1 MNQTKRFIAPGA
13 WFAMDYP
20 ASWCEFEDSE
30 GTFLFY
36 NPDNWTGNFRISA
49 YRGKTGYGDGA
60 ADRELKEN
68 EAARPVKL
76 GNWLCAYSK
85 EMFEEEG
92 AYYTTHWWLTGRGDL
107 LLECSMTVRKGEP
120 VTEAEEVIASL
131 APRREGEK
139 YPAEVIPVRLSE
151 ILQIDEAYAWVEK
164 SVKETLAQDFQGLED
179 DVPKMQRMVEC
190 TGIAPK
196 KREAW
201 LALGIALCVV
211 LCNEVDGWEWR
222 TLVDGNREAPILQH
236 ATTGHLLD
244 PMKLV
249 WSKVKA
255 GQPCDLLQ
263 AYQEM
268 LEA

>member
-1 MNQTKRFIAPGA
+1 MNHTKKFIAPGA
-13 WFAMDYP
+13 WFAMNYP
-20 ASWCEFEDSE
+20 ASWSEFEDSE

-49 YRGKTGYGDGA
+49 YRLKPGQA
-60 ADRELKEN
+60 EVAVREELKN
-68 EAARPVKL
+68 NPEARRTTVGSL
-76 GNWLCAYSK
+76 TCAYTQ
-85 EMFEEEG
+85 EMFTEEG
-92 AYYTTHWWLTGRGDL
+92 VYYTSHVWLTGEDDL
-107 LLECSMTVRKGEP
+107 LFECSFTTPKGGS
-120 VTEAEEVIASL
+120 TLEAEGVVASL
-131 APRREGEK
+131 EARKEGAK

-151 ILQIDEAYAWVEK
+151 IYQIDEAYAWVEK

-179 DVPKMQRMVEC
+179 DVPKMQQMVER

-201 LALGIALCVV
+201 LSLGIALCVV

-236 ATTGHLLD
+236 AATGHLLD